1 MPKALKWVVG
11 PAALAAVL
19 AWIASGE
26 AATAASPAPSAL
38 PAYAASSIGAA
49 VRQDLSRA
57 AQASAAHETERIVR
71 ERNQP
76 GQRERASFQA
86 DGWEL
91 VKAPPPEPGLTSLD
105 PALLDGREDD
115 LRVQIAST
123 VAAPEQ
129 AGRLAAI
136 ARGARKPETRTAAVE
151 ALGRIGGPE
160 AQHEL
165 FALLTD
171 AGFEAEDPA
180 RRAIAPLLR
189 PAELGEPYAA
199 DLAAQLDSARL
210 TAAERKQIAFT
221 LALVGLRDGT
231 ELPPAIVK
239 SLSPGAR
246 ELLQSMR
253 ALATQ

>member
-1 MPKALKWVVG
+1 V
-11 PAALAAVL
+11 
-19 AWIASGE
+19 
-26 AATAASPAPSAL
+26 AL

-57 AQASAAHETERIVR
+57 ARISAARQAEAAVR
-71 ERNQP
+71 ERNQA
-76 GQRERASFQA
+76 GRQDRAAFEK
-86 DGWEL
+86 DGWEM
-91 VKAPPPEPGLTSLD
+91 VRAPAPEPMLTSLD
-105 PALLDGREDD
+105 ASALDGREDD

-129 AGRLAAI
+129 AGRLAEI
-136 ARGARKPETRTAAVE
+136 ARRARKPETRTAAVE
-151 ALGRIGGPE
+151 ALGRIGAPE
-160 AQHEL
+160 AQRAL

-171 AGFEAEDPA
+171 AGFEADDPA

-189 PAELGEPYAA
+189 PADLDEPYAA
-199 DLAAQLDSARL
+199 ELAAQLDSRKL
-210 TAAERKQIAFT
+210 TPVERKQIAFT
-221 LALVGLRDGT
+221 LSLLSLRDGT
-231 ELPPAIVK
+231 ELPETLK